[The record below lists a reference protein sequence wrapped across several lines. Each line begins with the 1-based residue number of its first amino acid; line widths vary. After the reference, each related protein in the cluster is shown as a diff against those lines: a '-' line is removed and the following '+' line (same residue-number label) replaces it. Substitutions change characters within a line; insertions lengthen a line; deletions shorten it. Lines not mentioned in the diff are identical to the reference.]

1 MSDAIQR
8 AVRTFFQAFI
18 GVLITSGILSAVEE
32 TGVVDW
38 SNLKKVGLSALV
50 AGVVAIVSYIQ
61 NALEDVEVIPTFLKD
76 E

>member
-18 GVLITSGILSAVEE
+18 GVLIASGILSAVEE